1 MASNKVKAQIKKTNV
16 NKKKKKTVK
25 IDKGIVHIHSTT
37 NNTIVSISDINGNVV
52 AWASAGTCG
61 YKGSKKATPYSAG
74 LAVAQACEKAKNT
87 GLKSVIVSVNGTGQG
102 KDTAIRS
109 VDAAGLEIT
118 EIQDNTP
125 IPHNGCKPPKKRR

>member
-52 AWASAGTCG
+52 A
-61 YKGSKKATPYSAG
+61 
-74 LAVAQACEKAKNT
+74 
-87 GLKSVIVSVNGTGQG
+87 
-102 KDTAIRS
+102 
-109 VDAAGLEIT
+109 
-118 EIQDNTP
+118 
-125 IPHNGCKPPKKRR
+125 